1 MGVQLVGF
9 RQRGEETAG
18 HRGTSAQAGANIA
31 YEGCNLRKR
40 LLTLVLLLRPARPGD
55 QAAAVGI
62 QKGPQPIAVGGGLG
76 LPRPPAPL
84 LPRKGHRHARAS
96 HKAYV

>member
-18 HRGTSAQAGANIA
+18 HRGASAKAGANIA
-31 YEGCNLRKR
+31 YERCNIRKR

-55 QAAAVGI
+55 QNATVSI
-62 QKGPQPIAVGGGLG
+62 QKGPELIALGGGLG
-76 LPRPPAPL
+76 LSRPPAPL

-96 HKAYV
+96 HKAYI